1 MARTT
6 LSLTIGAVSLLACT
20 AEKPREAG
28 QWPISKAELHAP
40 ADARGEITYRRYC
53 ISCHGGDG
61 RGNGG
66 VTGLDFVGSAA
77 GLAGRA
83 DGELETSVREGK
95 RGARAV
101 MPSHKPVLS
110 DAQISDAVAYVRA
123 RYIAPNAAIATK
135 DGTAADGVD
144 AGSSAN

>member
-1 MARTT
+1 M
-6 LSLTIGAVSLLACT
+6 AVSLLGLWACT

-28 QWPISKAELHAP
+28 QWPISKADLHAP

-77 GLAGRA
+77 SLAGRA
-83 DGELETSVREGK
+83 DTELETSVREGK
-95 RGARAV
+95 RGATAV

-135 DGTAADGVD
+135 DGTSVDGVD
-144 AGSSAN
+144 AGHSAN